1 VAHDVKRLKTEGCTR
16 RGGVHKRVAEDAD
29 YLFRK
34 EHMDIDAF
42 LEFTKD
48 YQYVKPSPT
57 ERQEFAATWDAETD
71 SDKKEA
77 LLYTSPLA
85 FHYFLYNR
93 KCTAMA
99 AVRSTKFIEYKERM
113 GFSIDGHD
121 VDGA

>member
-1 VAHDVKRLKTEGCTR
+1 
-16 RGGVHKRVAEDAD
+16 
-29 YLFRK
+29 
-34 EHMDIDAF
+34 MDIDAF

-113 GFSIDGHD
+113 VFRSTVTTSTAHEL
-121 VDGA
+121 ATSPTTSPSFRLA